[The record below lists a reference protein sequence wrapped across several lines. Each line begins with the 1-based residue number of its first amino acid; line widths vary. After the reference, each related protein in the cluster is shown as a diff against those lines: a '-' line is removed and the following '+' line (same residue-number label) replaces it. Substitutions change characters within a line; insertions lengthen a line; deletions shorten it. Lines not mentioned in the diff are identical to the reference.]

1 MIWLN
6 FRKRLGNFTLKLD
19 CTLTKK
25 VTAFLGE
32 SGSGK
37 STLLNCISGILTPDE
52 GEIAFGDEVLD
63 DAKARIHQPP
73 EKRRFGYVFQEG
85 YLFPHLTVEQNI
97 RYGEPS
103 RRGGARL
110 KNAPTE
116 LSHGEPSRHGARLKN
131 APTELNHGELL
142 KNAPTDLSKVI
153 DTLEIGTLLKRY
165 PRQLSGGQRQRVAI
179 ARALAMKPRLLLM
192 DEPLASLD
200 HGLKHRILPYLHHV
214 KETFDVPMLYVTHS
228 ISEALAIADE
238 AFLLSDGEITASGEP
253 HQLLTAP
260 AALPI
265 AQLTGVEN
273 ILSLPIASSDKVS
286 GITALQIGSQRIV
299 VPYTDEARLQS
310 ISQDV
315 PIAIR
320 AEDILIS
327 LEPNLPISA
336 RNILK
341 GTLREMHRA
350 GDRTL
355 LTIDVEGYPLSVK
368 ITHDAREQLQLREGM
383 SCYCVIK
390 ANAINL
396 LWG

>member
-1 MIWLN
+1 MSNNLYLRLN
-6 FRKRLGNFTLKLD
+6 FCKCRGNFTLNLD
-19 CTLTKK
+19 CTLSKK
-25 VTAFLGE
+25 VTAFLGA

-37 STLLNCISGILTPDE
+37 STLLNCISGILAPDE

-63 DAKARIHQPP
+63 DVKARVHLQP

-85 YLFPHLTVEQNI
+85 YLFPHLTVEANI
-97 RYGEPS
+97 RYGEPVNS
-103 RRGGARL
+103 AGVWWKRGARL
-110 KNAPTE
+110 KAAPRE
-116 LSHGEPSRHGARLKN
+116 
-131 APTELNHGELL
+131 
-142 KNAPTDLSKVI
+142 LSKVI
-153 DTLEIGTLLKRY
+153 DALEIGTLLERY
-165 PRQLSGGQRQRVAI
+165 PNQLSVGQRQRVAI
-179 ARALAMKPRLLLM
+179 ARALAMEPRLLLM

-200 HGLKHRILPYLHHV
+200 DGLKNRILPYLRHV
-214 KETFDVPMLYVTHS
+214 KETFDVSMLYVTHA
-228 ISEALAIADE
+228 ISEAMAIADE
-238 AFLLSDGEITASGEP
+238 AFLLADGEVTAHGEP

-273 ILSLPIASSDKVS
+273 MLSLPIAFSDKVS
-286 GITALQIGSQRIV
+286 GITALQIGRQRIV

-310 ISQDV
+310 MRQGV

-320 AEDILIS
+320 AEDIIIS

-336 RNILK
+336 RNMLK

-355 LTIDVEGYPLSVK
+355 LTIDVEGHPLSVK

-383 SCYCVIK
+383 QCYCVIK

-396 LWG
+396 LWH